1 MAKETDSEIR
11 AFALRQIKKK
21 QGFRTYLYVYAAVT
35 LIVVGVWF
43 FTSPGSYFWPQWA
56 IFGMGIAAVFIGL
69 DAYGIFGPKPISEAD
84 IDAEVERL
92 GRKG

>member
-11 AFALRQIKKK
+11 EFALRQIKKK

-56 IFGMGIAAVFIGL
+56 IFGMGIAAFFLAL
-69 DAYGIFGPKPISEAD
+69 DAYGPFSGRGITEAD
-84 IDAEVERL
+84 IDREVERR